1 MQAQPP
7 VVRTTCAAY
16 AASFLARSNF
26 TPLPV
31 VLAALTSLCDFAT
44 RYSSLQSSRNDSST
58 SSRNGSSSK
67 VGGVLNAAAPRP
79 MFRTSISNNAHPSNP
94 SNTAGNAGVSST
106 NANLAEQRWGGA
118 QAMRRRATM
127 PALSELL
134 NVGRAADDS
143 WMRHEVFYAVCQVV
157 LYVLCYHLSALDGVA
172 QPQALLNLK
181 AIVSAKVRLLL
192 HVCRPVPLRGLA
204 KCAADT
210 TSNGQR
216 EGSAWSSTPPYR
228 WSFVPVGHLPVLI
241 AL

>member
-16 AASFLARSNF
+16 VASFLARSNF

-31 VLAALTSLCDFAT
+31 VLAALTSLCDFAI
-44 RYSSLQSSRNDSST
+44 RYSSLQSSRNGSST

-79 MFRTSISNNAHPSNP
+79 MIRTSMSNNAHPSNAHPSKP

-157 LYVLCYHLSALDGVA
+157 LYVLCYHVSALDGVA

-192 HVCRPVPLRGLA
+192 HVCLPVPLRGLA
-204 KCAADT
+204 RDMC
-210 TSNGQR
+210 R
-216 EGSAWSSTPPYR
+216 R
-228 WSFVPVGHLPVLI
+228 C
-241 AL
+241 